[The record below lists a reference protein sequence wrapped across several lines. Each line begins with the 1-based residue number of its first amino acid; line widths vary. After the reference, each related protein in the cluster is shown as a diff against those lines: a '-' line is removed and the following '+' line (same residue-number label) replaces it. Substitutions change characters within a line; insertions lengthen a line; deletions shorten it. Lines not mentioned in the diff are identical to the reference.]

1 MRPSSLLGVGYR
13 RRCSRPSCTRH
24 AAATLTYV
32 YADSTAVLGPLAP
45 TVEPHSY
52 DMCEAHAARLTAP
65 RGWELIR
72 IETHVDPVHAAA
84 DMEALAN
91 VVRESALREPAVA
104 GPIAPEHSTRDG
116 EELANAIGEGVQR
129 GHLRSVPGVLPGM
142 DY

>member
-1 MRPSSLLGVGYR
+1 
-13 RRCSRPSCTRH
+13 
-24 AAATLTYV
+24 LTYV
-32 YADSTAVLGPLAP
+32 YADSTAVLGPLSP

-52 DMCEAHAARLTAP
+52 DMCESHAARLTAP

-72 IETHVDPVHAAA
+72 IETEIDPVRVSA

-91 VVRESALREPAVA
+91 VVRESAPREPATTVS
-104 GPIAPEHSTRDG
+104 APRSPESPENH
-116 EELANAIGEGVQR
+116 EELADAIGEGVQR

>member
-1 MRPSSLLGVGYR
+1 
-13 RRCSRPSCTRH
+13 
-24 AAATLTYV
+24 LTYV
-32 YADSTAVLGPLAP
+32 YADSTAVLGPLSP

-52 DMCEAHAARLTAP
+52 DMCESHAARLTAP

-72 IETHVDPVHAAA
+72 IETEIDPVRVTA

-91 VVRESALREPAVA
+91 AVRESALREPATTA
-104 GPIAPEHSTRDG
+104 SAPRSPESPESRESP
-116 EELANAIGEGVQR
+116 EELADAIGEGVQR